1 MEHIKLALQ
10 SYFQTIVHTPH
21 GTHMMGAQGMM
32 GPAIAGSVPIP
43 VRPVTAPAH
52 HQPVVA
58 AIATTAPPPPTKYQV
73 KTMNEVVGGAAAAL
87 LTAPPGGT
95 PPQSGAATLLP
106 VLPRV
111 ASSLE
116 NVGTTAAVYTMPA
129 TVVTALGQQQQQQAV
144 ALQQHATLLP
154 PTITLANTVVS
165 QLPAGLVSSAQ
176 PPLVTSQQQQQLP
189 SGPAAMV
196 GPNQQPVEFNH
207 AINYVNKIKNRF
219 QGQPDVYKQ
228 FLEILHTYQKDQRAV
243 KEGSAPKSMLTES
256 EVSQ

>member
-1 MEHIKLALQ
+1 
-10 SYFQTIVHTPH
+10 
-21 GTHMMGAQGMM
+21 MMGAQGMM

-52 HQPVVA
+52 HQTVVA
-58 AIATTAPPPPTKYQV
+58 AAAAAVPPPPTKYQV
-73 KTMNEVVGGAAAAL
+73 KTMNEVVSGGATLLAAPGGPPTQSVAAA
-87 LTAPPGGT
+87 T
-95 PPQSGAATLLP
+95 ATLLP
-106 VLPRV
+106 AVPRGGGV
-111 ASSLE
+111 D

-129 TVVTALGQQQQQQAV
+129 TVVTALGQPQQQQH
-144 ALQQHATLLP
+144 LMP
-154 PTITLANTVVS
+154 PTISLPNSVVA

-176 PPLVTSQQQQQLP
+176 PPMVTTQQQQQP
-189 SGPAAMV
+189 SGPAAIV

-256 EVSQ
+256 EVGVPCFTFL